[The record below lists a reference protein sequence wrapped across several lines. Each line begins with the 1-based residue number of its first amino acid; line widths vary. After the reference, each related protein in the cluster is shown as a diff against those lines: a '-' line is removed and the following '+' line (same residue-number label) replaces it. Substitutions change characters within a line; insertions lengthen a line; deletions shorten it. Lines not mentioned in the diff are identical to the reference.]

1 MGINKYNSEGYYDP
15 TVYEALSNIEKEEK
29 AARRVYRPLVYICSP
44 YAGDIERNVN
54 MARIY
59 SRLKV
64 TVRTT
69 ESVEEYARFPKSK
82 KDAAKD
88 HGGFVAGVL
97 KGGRRKVDTVVSRSM
112 VALDGDRIEPG
123 FLEDY
128 EKKVS
133 YASALYS
140 THSHTPD
147 TPRVRLVFPLARDVT
162 PEEYVA
168 VARYLA
174 QSLGMDY
181 FDECSGQWGICLQ
194 GDGWGVA

>member
-1 MGINKYNSEGYYDP
+1 MRELDIAYGNSRSAKQWTNKKTSFTTLTE
-15 TVYEALSNIEKEEK
+15 
-29 AARRVYRPLVYICSP
+29 
-44 YAGDIERNVN
+44 
-54 MARIY
+54 
-59 SRLKV
+59 RLKV

-69 ESVEEYARFPKSK
+69 ESVEEYARFPKAK

-112 VALDGDRIEPG
+112 VALDGDRIEPE

-133 YASALYS
+133 YVSALYS

-174 QSLGMDY
+174 
-181 FDECSGQWGICLQ
+181 
-194 GDGWGVA
+194 

>member
-1 MGINKYNSEGYYDP
+1 MRALDIAYGNSRSAKQWTNKKTSFTTLTE
-15 TVYEALSNIEKEEK
+15 
-29 AARRVYRPLVYICSP
+29 
-44 YAGDIERNVN
+44 
-54 MARIY
+54 
-59 SRLKV
+59 RLKV

-147 TPRVRLVFPLARDVT
+147 TPRVRLVFTLARDVT
-162 PEEYVA
+162 P
-168 VARYLA
+168 
-174 QSLGMDY
+174 
-181 FDECSGQWGICLQ
+181 
-194 GDGWGVA
+194 